1 MQGDVQL
8 RGHLDVLLLA
18 ILSAGP
24 AHGYA
29 IIEDLRRRSG
39 GAFDLPEG
47 TVYPALH
54 RLEDEGLL
62 TSDWSADRSRRR
74 RVYAL
79 TRPGHARLRAR
90 CDAWREI
97 AGAIE
102 AVLEGAVWPASA

>member
-1 MQGDVQL
+1 MQGDVPL
-8 RGHLDVLLLA
+8 RGHLDLLLLA

-29 IIEDLRRRSG
+29 MIEELRRRSR

-47 TVYPALH
+47 PVYPALH

-62 TSDWSADRSRRR
+62 TSDWSTDGSRRR

-79 TRPGHARLRAR
+79 TRRGHAHLRAR
-90 CDAWREI
+90 RDAWREF
-97 AGAIE
+97 AGAVE
-102 AVLEGAVWPASA
+102 TVLEAAVWPAGA